1 MKARVI
7 SGFASGIITALGL
20 MVGLQSGTQSQH
32 AVLGGIIIL
41 ALADAF
47 SDGYGEYLA
56 ERTEN
61 IQSTWQVWKASLVA
75 FSSVFF
81 CIVQFIIPILFMNLE
96 DALVLCI
103 IYGMILLG
111 IVSGYIAKV
120 QKKKKIHRTI
130 FIYIFAAIMLMVIT
144 YLVGNW
150 LAILFS

>member
-81 CIVQFIIPILFMNLE
+81 CIVQFIIPILFINLE
-96 DALVLCI
+96 YAIFLCI
-103 IYGMILLG
+103 IY
-111 IVSGYIAKV
+111 
-120 QKKKKIHRTI
+120 
-130 FIYIFAAIMLMVIT
+130 
-144 YLVGNW
+144 
-150 LAILFS
+150 